1 MLKMLINLIEIIIIQ
16 YSKYFSITMSISP
29 ELFDGNGKLNGDTT
43 QFLQSLVDTFVDLI
57 KGCFRKVCC

>member
-1 MLKMLINLIEIIIIQ
+1 
-16 YSKYFSITMSISP
+16 MSISP

-57 KGCFRKVCC
+57 KGCFRKVRC